1 MKENLEISL
10 KLALKFKQVF
20 NYAIDKQS
28 ALVQIEKLSDEMAD
42 TLLFQIEVFKSLDLL
57 LDEVIDVLN
66 NRIRIFGKEGLE
78 KENLWELNV
87 NVFIATELSLA
98 LTGQINKP
106 EKKAKPLS
114 SMSSAL
120 VVWNTSKS
128 LLEKRHNRLSGE
140 RYHPNQ
146 Y

>member
-42 TLLFQIEVFKSLDLL
+42 TPLFQIEVFKSLDLL

-78 KENLWELNV
+78 KEKL
-87 NVFIATELSLA
+87 
-98 LTGQINKP
+98 
-106 EKKAKPLS
+106 
-114 SMSSAL
+114 
-120 VVWNTSKS
+120 
-128 LLEKRHNRLSGE
+128 
-140 RYHPNQ
+140 
-146 Y
+146 